1 MSGLAGDGAVYS
13 TTDDLFK
20 WDRVLYTEKLVSKSS
35 LDEAFSPAVLNDG
48 SSTKYG
54 LGWGIGKSYSGKKTV
69 SHGGGWIASRTF
81 LLREIEE
88 DNTVVILTNH
98 SSRHIYN
105 IRKAVSQII
114 HDQPFEV
121 SKIGISNIIGKEV
134 VNKGI
139 DEAIFSYEH
148 LKRTELEKYNFDK
161 WELNSLGYDL
171 IEIDMLPEALK
182 IFQLNLQH
190 FPDFVRGYNNL
201 ADSYILAGN
210 KKLAI
215 ENYNKTLELDPDNWY
230 AEKKLKLILNN

>member
-1 MSGLAGDGAVYS
+1 MDHSLVYSAVRNDKMENRVYGYRLAMNGIDYISNDFHYMSGLAGDGGVYS
-13 TTDDLFK
+13 TTEDLFK

-35 LDEAFSPAVLNDG
+35 LDEAFSPTVLNDG
-48 SSTKYG
+48 SSTKYW

-69 SHGGGWIASRTF
+69 NHGGGWIASRTF

-139 DEAIFSYEH
+139 DEAISSYEH
-148 LKRTELEKYNFDK
+148 LKNTELEKYNFDK
-161 WELNSLGYDL
+161 IDVFNDRLDNFKDL
-171 IEIDMLPEALK
+171 VISE
-182 IFQLNLQH
+182 F
-190 FPDFVRGYNNL
+190 
-201 ADSYILAGN
+201 
-210 KKLAI
+210 
-215 ENYNKTLELDPDNWY
+215 
-230 AEKKLKLILNN
+230 